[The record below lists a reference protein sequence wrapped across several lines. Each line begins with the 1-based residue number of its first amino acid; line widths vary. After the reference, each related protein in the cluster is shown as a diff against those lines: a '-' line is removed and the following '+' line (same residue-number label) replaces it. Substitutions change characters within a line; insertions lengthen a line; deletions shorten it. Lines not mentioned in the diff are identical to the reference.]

1 MDAIQSSTTTAGT
14 QQISQ
19 SGSAAASSS
28 IVTTAGS
35 QSGSASMIST
45 SSQQSVTM
53 ASVNTQVSTMLGAV
67 DQSLASNDILKFLV
81 AMLIME
87 ALLGESEDGSLSQ
100 LLQMAI
106 GMGVGGQSSGPA
118 LMSMSMESSS
128 MSIQSSA
135 TASMSQQISG
145 QVSYGEQP
153 DQQTEGGSVDV
164 VV

>member
-1 MDAIQSSTTTAGT
+1 MDAIQSSTAAA
-14 QQISQ
+14 QPINQ
-19 SGSAAASSS
+19 SGSAAATSSV
-28 IVTTAGS
+28 VTTAGS
-35 QSGSASMIST
+35 QSGSAAMIST

-53 ASVNTQVSTMLGAV
+53 ASVNTQVNTMLGAV

-87 ALLGESEDGSLSQ
+87 ALLGESEDNTLSQ
-100 LLQMAI
+100 WLQMAI
-106 GMGVGGQSSGPA
+106 GMGMGGQSSGSA

-128 MSIQSSA
+128 VSIQSSA

-145 QVSYGEQP
+145 QASYGEQP